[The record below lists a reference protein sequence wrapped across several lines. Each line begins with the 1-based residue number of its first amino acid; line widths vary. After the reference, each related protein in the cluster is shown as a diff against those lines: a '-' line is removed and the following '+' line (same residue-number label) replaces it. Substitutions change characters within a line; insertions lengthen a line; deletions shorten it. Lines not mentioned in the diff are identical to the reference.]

1 MVQNLV
7 LVQAQAQIQL
17 QVTTLMV
24 IHVNPHG
31 MISVMA
37 LVIADGAGLLMIQ
50 QNGPH
55 QMHIADASNELLKMP

>member
-1 MVQNLV
+1 
-7 LVQAQAQIQL
+7 
-17 QVTTLMV
+17 
-24 IHVNPHG
+24 